1 VTCQSCRV
9 SWRAWRGDAAAVEA
23 KAKMAA
29 SAEVVNCIIE
39 SIYDAIEEARVVL
52 LFTAVVL
59 CCGESMMVHK
69 EFKSPKALL
78 YTLSSSNTG
87 SFIVVCKP
95 HSHVHHV
102 ITSLVV
108 SVEVTG
114 QVYEM

>member
-59 CCGESMMVHK
+59 CC
-69 EFKSPKALL
+69 
-78 YTLSSSNTG
+78 
-87 SFIVVCKP
+87 VVLCC
-95 HSHVHHV
+95 
-102 ITSLVV
+102 VV
-108 SVEVTG
+108 LCCVVLW
-114 QVYEM
+114 